1 MSTAQPRLELSID
14 VFEEKQQRALVMPML
29 TVHELIE
36 AILKEFRSLAYL
48 SSAPGAYTLLRARD
62 GAALEPARPLV
73 QQLTSGDHLVLAED
87 EPPLPAGTQR
97 PTRHAYLREEG
108 GDKVYKLHWCP
119 AIIGR
124 PDDTLPHN
132 ERLTVN
138 LASHPRGLRVSRRH
152 AQITERDGH
161 FYIEGLSHNATTI
174 KDTQGGETRL
184 DNQPIP
190 LAHGQLITL
199 DQSQITL
206 KFILRDEGRNT

>member
-1 MSTAQPRLELSID
+1 MSAAQPRLELSID
-14 VFEEKQQRALVMPML
+14 VFEEKQQRALVMPTL
-29 TVHELIE
+29 TAHELIE
-36 AILKEFRSLAYL
+36 AIIKEFRSLAYL
-48 SSAPGAYTLLRARD
+48 SGSPSAYTLRRSRD
-62 GAALEPARPLV
+62 GAALEPAQPLV

-87 EPPLPAGTQR
+87 EPPLPEGTQR
-97 PTRHAYLREEG
+97 PSKHAYLREEG

-132 ERLTVN
+132 ERLVVN

-152 AQITERDGH
+152 AQISEDNGR
-161 FYIEGLSHNATTI
+161 FYIQGLSQNATTI
-174 KDTQGGETRL
+174 KDAQGGEIRL
-184 DNQPIP
+184 DNQPVP
-190 LAHGQLITL
+190 LEHGQLITL